1 MKYIIKDN
9 QAGFVLKSGVFQ
21 KMLTAGKYH
30 FPKALGY
37 TVVTEEMAGKLT
49 YAGTPYQVLV
59 RDGAF
64 RDAVLHAEIPDGFAG
79 FIYIN
84 GKLSAF
90 AGQKE
95 YTFWNVFDRYEVKT
109 VSMEQTE
116 MGPEVSRQMLALLP
130 KNLYTEVQVGEG
142 ENGLVYYDNVLQKQ
156 LSKGVYRFWNYT
168 HNVTC
173 LVLDMRQKQID
184 IVGQEIL
191 TRDKIGIRMN
201 VACLYKIRDAVEF
214 AATVSDIKGQLYSAV
229 QLAIREIV
237 GNYRL
242 DEILEAKEEI
252 SKEIF
257 AALQER
263 QGMFCVNFLTAGIK
277 DIILPGEIREIM
289 NSVLVAEKTAQA
301 NVISRR
307 EEVASTR
314 SLLNTA
320 KLMEEN
326 QTLYK
331 LKELEYLERI
341 CEKVGEISVGGNAG
355 IVEQLGK
362 MIGTN
367 RAG

>member
-1 MKYIIKDN
+1 MKYMIKDN
-9 QAGFVLKSGVFQ
+9 QAGFVLKHGVFQ
-21 KMLTAGKYH
+21 KMIQAGNYRYSKT
-30 FPKALGY
+30 LGY
-37 TVVTEEMAGKLT
+37 TVETEEMSGELT
-49 YAGTPYQVLV
+49 YTGVPYQILV
-59 RDGAF
+59 KDRAF
-64 RDAVLHAEIPDGFAG
+64 QEAVLHVEIPDGQAG

-84 GKLSAF
+84 GKLSCF
-90 AGQKE
+90 AGRKE

-109 VSMEQTE
+109 VSMEQAE

-130 KNLYTEVQVGEG
+130 KSFYTEVQVGEG
-142 ENGLVYYDNVLQKQ
+142 ETGLVYYDNVLQKQ
-156 LSKGVYRFWNYT
+156 LSRGVYRFWNYAQ
-168 HNVTC
+168 NVTYV
-173 LVLDMRQKQID
+173 VLDMRQKQID

-237 GNYRL
+237 GNYKL
-242 DEILEAKEEI
+242 DEILEAKEQISGEI
-252 SKEIF
+252 YQTLKER
-257 AALQER
+257 E
-263 QGMFCVNFLTAGIK
+263 GMFCVNFLTAGIK

-341 CEKVGEISVGGNAG
+341 CEKVGEISVGGSAG

-362 MIGTN
+362 MIGTG